1 MSVNTK
7 RITEARGAVRPL
19 VWTNPQVGPT
29 GIPEAAAIIRCLR
42 SKLSLNCSLLGWYFK
57 TSKVPLRKIPKK
69 DGPIIKKSLLSE
81 MDYVFNNSTRQFLYF
96 TNWSCMDTK
105 WLLEKFGKHANNSSK
120 ECKLDCIIEETW
132 LIKLFRS

>member
-29 GIPEAAAIIRCLR
+29 GVPEAAAIIRCLR
-42 SKLSLNCSLLGWYFK
+42 SKLSLNCSLLGWHSK

-69 DGPIIKKSLLSE
+69 DGPIKKK
-81 MDYVFNNSTRQFLYF
+81 VFFQKWIIFSTIARVNFYTSPIDHVWTQ
-96 TNWSCMDTK
+96 NGC
-105 WLLEKFGKHANNSSK
+105 
-120 ECKLDCIIEETW
+120 
-132 LIKLFRS
+132 